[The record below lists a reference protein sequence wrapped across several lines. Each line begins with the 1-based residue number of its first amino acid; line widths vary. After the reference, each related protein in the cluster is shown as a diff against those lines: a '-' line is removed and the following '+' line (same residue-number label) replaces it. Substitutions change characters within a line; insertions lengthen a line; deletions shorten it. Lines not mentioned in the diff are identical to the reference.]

1 MTLSGQ
7 RQPGCLNGGKGGS
20 HPRFVRPA
28 DDDATGR
35 WRDSLSRVFSHAA
48 KKLVARNRAKRG
60 LICTGPPMGDREDQ
74 ETPFQEMGG
83 HRLAARITWARL
95 LLREATKRGYTI
107 QDILAL
113 LDELGMTAKEALKRI
128 LSTRKLKRKSQI
140 RPPRR

>member
-1 MTLSGQ
+1 
-7 RQPGCLNGGKGGS
+7 
-20 HPRFVRPA
+20 
-28 DDDATGR
+28 
-35 WRDSLSRVFSHAA
+35 
-48 KKLVARNRAKRG
+48 
-60 LICTGPPMGDREDQ
+60 MGDREDQ

-140 RPPRR
+140 RPPRRSE